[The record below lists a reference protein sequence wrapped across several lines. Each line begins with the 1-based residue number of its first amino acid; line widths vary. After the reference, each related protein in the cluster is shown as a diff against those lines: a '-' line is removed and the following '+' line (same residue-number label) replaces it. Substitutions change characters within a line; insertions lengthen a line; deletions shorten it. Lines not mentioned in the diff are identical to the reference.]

1 MKHSAAPKP
10 FWFLPAS
17 LLLTSALRMI
27 DRFVAPVP
35 DWVAVSVCIL
45 AVAGM
50 SAHAFAAIRAHTF
63 NNQSDAR

>member
-1 MKHSAAPKP
+1 MKTEAAQNPLVSP
-10 FWFLPAS
+10 PRYCLPPP
-17 LLLTSALRMI
+17 RMI
-27 DRFVAPVP
+27 DRLLPR
-35 DWVAVSVCIL
+35 CRMGCRIRLHL